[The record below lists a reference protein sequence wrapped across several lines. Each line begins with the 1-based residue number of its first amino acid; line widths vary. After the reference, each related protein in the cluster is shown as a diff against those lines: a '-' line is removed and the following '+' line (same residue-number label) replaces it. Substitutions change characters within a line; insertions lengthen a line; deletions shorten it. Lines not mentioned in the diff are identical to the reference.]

1 MSEFSDEERVRL
13 VMREMLA
20 VDPGSEAFPDPS
32 DIRKVGGW
40 RWRQRI
46 DPKVVVAVAAVV
58 ILVATLV
65 LAGPLRPGPNKQRVI
80 VSNPPVT
87 SATTSPTAPSATSSS
102 VSVPASTRCQ
112 TSDLKLSIGPPVPER
127 TQQRSVLLTITNV
140 GSVPC
145 YLYGYPGITLYDAT
159 GQLLPLSYQRKGDLE
174 VTSAAP
180 QQVNL
185 ALGATGYVLINKNE
199 CDGQQ
204 AASASTLRFIP
215 PDDTTSTTLAL
226 TLGGFTTCETAS
238 DPGSVLDISPVEPT
252 EGATFAS
259 SGKAPPSTSTAT
271 TLVLHAAPATNLKDG
286 EVVQVNVSGFP
297 PGKVFLSE
305 CGAAADANA
314 LGCGA
319 QLAAQPFV
327 VIENGAG
334 TASFT
339 VTHQAAS
346 TPLSPQPSTTC
357 TNQCVLVATSGVPP
371 SGARHIQTVTLAF
384 GP

>member
-1 MSEFSDEERVRL
+1 MSEFADEERVRL

-20 VDPGSEAFPDPS
+20 VDPGRDAFPDPS
-32 DIRKVGGW
+32 QIRRSGGW
-40 RWRQRI
+40 RWRHRI

-58 ILVATLV
+58 ILLATLV
-65 LAGPLRPGPNKQRVI
+65 VAGPLRPGPSKQRVI
-80 VSNPPVT
+80 VSHPT
-87 SATTSPTAPSATSSS
+87 ATTAPTPPSATSTS
-102 VSVPASTRCQ
+102 VPSVPASTRCQ
-112 TSDLKLSIGPPVPER
+112 TSDLKLSIGPPVSEKA
-127 TQQRSVLLTITNV
+127 QQHSVLLTITNV
-140 GSVPC
+140 GPVPC

-159 GQLLPLSYQRKGDLE
+159 GKLLALSYQRKGDLE
-174 VTSAAP
+174 VTSAVP

-185 ALGATGYVLINKNE
+185 AVGATGYVLINQNVCE
-199 CDGQQ
+199 QQQ

-226 TLGGFTTCETAS
+226 TLGALTSCATAS

-252 EGATFAS
+252 ESATLAG
-259 SGKAPPSTSTAT
+259 SGETTPPSTSTGSG
-271 TLVLHAAPATNLKDG
+271 LVLHVAPATNLHDG
-286 EVVQVNVSGFP
+286 EVVQVSVSGFP
-297 PGKVFLSE
+297 PGKAYLSE
-305 CGAAADANA
+305 CAAATDVNA

-319 QLAAQPFV
+319 QLSAQPFV

-334 TASFT
+334 TGSFT

-346 TPLSPQPSTTC
+346 TPLYPQPSTTC
-357 TNQCVLVATSGVPP
+357 TNQCVLVATSGAPA

>member
-46 DPKVVVAVAAVV
+46 DPKVVVAVAAIV

-65 LAGPLRPGPNKQRVI
+65 LVGPLRPGPNKQRVT

-87 SATTSPTAPSATSSS
+87 TSPSATSVTSTS
-102 VSVPASTRCQ
+102 APVVAASTRCQ
-112 TSDLKLSIGPPVPER
+112 TSELKLSTGPPVPEK
-127 TQQRSVLLTITNV
+127 TQQGSVLLTITNF

-145 YLYGYPGITLYDAT
+145 YLHGYPGITLHDAA

-174 VTSAAP
+174 VTSATP

-185 ALGATGYVLINKNE
+185 AVGATGYVLINKSV
-199 CDGQQ
+199 CAGQE

-215 PDDTTSTTLAL
+215 PDDTASTTMDLLRGL
-226 TLGGFTTCETAS
+226 TSCETAS